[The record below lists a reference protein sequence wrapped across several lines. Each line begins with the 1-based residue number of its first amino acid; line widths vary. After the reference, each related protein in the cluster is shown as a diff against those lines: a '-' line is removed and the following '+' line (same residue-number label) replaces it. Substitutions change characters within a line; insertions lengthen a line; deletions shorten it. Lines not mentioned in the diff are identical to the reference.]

1 MRLYNENGREGFSKS
16 KVEVPTGCAL
26 FKNEIMLPPKAWAEE
41 IYNLIHW
48 EHYDGG
54 HFAALE
60 KPETLEKDIRL
71 FVKKL
76 KI

>member
-1 MRLYNENGREGFSKS
+1 MRLYNENGREGFTKS
-16 KVEVPTGCAL
+16 RVEVPTGCAL
-26 FKNEIMLPPKAWAEE
+26 FKNEIVLPPKAWAEE

-48 EHYDGG
+48 KYYDGG

-71 FVKKL
+71 FVEKL
-76 KI
+76 RI